1 MNGALPTMTERRWR
15 LGLYGL
21 TLVVFVGAWFLLGIF
36 SATTLSVLVL
46 ALYYAIAGSSF
57 NFLYGSVGLFSIA
70 QPVFIAVGG
79 FTDVYLYNHFDLS
92 PWISILVA
100 MVVAAVLAIPIAL
113 IMLSREGTVLTAL
126 VTLIVAQA
134 VPAIVAAIKGLG
146 GAQGLQENALPG
158 SSLAK
163 MQFNSG
169 LPFARI
175 LLVVNVVIIF
185 GLMLFKQSRLG
196 YWCTAVKDSA
206 VAAEACGLAARRLRL
221 MVFVLSAVIAAPAG
235 VVYAQYTLA
244 ATTDVFLAATT
255 LFEVLVV
262 ALVGGWSRPW
272 GAVVGAIA
280 MSELS
285 FHLTNAFPNRAGVS
299 ALAFGIAFLAVALI
313 IPRGVSGAWEARPAW
328 LRWGGPDRVSSVVG
342 SAPVAS
348 DGAHDAPREHV

>member
-1 MNGALPTMTERRWR
+1 MTQMSATVAGRGWR
-15 LGLYGL
+15 TGVYGVTVAVFIAAWFVLGL
-21 TLVVFVGAWFLLGIF
+21 F

-92 PWISILVA
+92 PWISIFIA
-100 MVVAAVLAIPIAL
+100 MAIAAILSVPIGL

-134 VPAIVAAIKGLG
+134 VPAIVAAIKALG
-146 GAQGLQENALPG
+146 GAQGLQENALTG
-158 SSLAK
+158 SNLAK
-163 MQFNSG
+163 MQFNTG

-175 LLVVNVVIIF
+175 LLVINLIVII
-185 GLMLFKQSRLG
+185 GVMLFKQSRIG
-196 YWCTAVKDSA
+196 YWCTAVKDSP
-206 VAAEACGLAARRLRL
+206 VAAEACGLAVRRLRL
-221 MVFVLSAVIAAPAG
+221 IVFVISAMIAAPAG
-235 VVYAQYTLA
+235 VIYAQYTLA

-262 ALVGGWSRPW
+262 ALIGGWARPW
-272 GAVVGAIA
+272 GAIVGAIA

-285 FHLTNAFPNRAGVS
+285 FHLTNAYPNRAGVS
-299 ALAFGIAFLAVALI
+299 ALAFGVAFLIVALV
-313 IPRGVSGAWEARPAW
+313 IPRGISGAWDARPDR
-328 LRWGGPDRVSSVVG
+328 LRWTGQDR
-342 SAPVAS
+342 SASAERNVDAAVK
-348 DGAHDAPREHV
+348 GAAEAPHEHV

>member
-1 MNGALPTMTERRWR
+1 MTDRSVPSANPGWR
-15 LGLYGL
+15 VGVYAF
-21 TLVVFVGAWFLLGIF
+21 TVAVFVASWFVLGIF

-46 ALYYAIAGSSF
+46 ALYYAIAGASF

-79 FTDVYLYNHFDLS
+79 FTDIYLYNHFGLS
-92 PWISILVA
+92 PWISLIVA
-100 MVVAAVLAIPIAL
+100 MAIAAILSVPIGL

-134 VPAIVAAIKGLG
+134 VPAIVAAINALG
-146 GAQGLQENALPG
+146 GAQGLQENAVSG
-158 SSLAK
+158 SDLAK
-163 MQFNSG
+163 MQFSSA

-175 LLVVNVVIIF
+175 LLVVNLVIIV

-196 YWCTAVKDSA
+196 HWCTAIKDSP
-206 VAAEACGLAARRLRL
+206 VAAEASGLAARRLRL
-221 MVFVLSAVIAAPAG
+221 LVFVLSAMIAAPAG

-262 ALVGGWSRPW
+262 ALIGGWARPW
-272 GAVVGAIA
+272 GAIVGAIA

-299 ALAFGIAFLAVALI
+299 ALAFGIAFLVVALV
-313 IPRGVSGAWEARPAW
+313 IPRGLSGAWDARPDR
-328 LRWGGPDRVSSVVG
+328 LRRFRAVPNVGGSSGNELEGAG
-342 SAPVAS
+342 SARH
-348 DGAHDAPREHV
+348 GHV